1 MGVCPKDEQE
11 IVTFN
16 RVLSLSPDEI
26 RLAADR
32 PTLPVPGANALN
44 DIDRFVLYML
54 LKEQPSRLLQSY
66 QSLLVYFTGKK
77 LAWIQYRD
85 S

>member
-1 MGVCPKDEQE
+1 LGVCPKDEQE

-16 RVLSLSPDEI
+16 RVLSPDEI

-32 PTLPVPGANALN
+32 PTLPGANALN

-66 QSLLVYFTGKK
+66 QSWLVYFTGKK

>member
-16 RVLSLSPDEI
+16 RVLSPDEI

-32 PTLPVPGANALN
+32 PTLPGANALN
-44 DIDRFVLYML
+44 DIYRFALYML

-66 QSLLVYFTGKK
+66 QSWLVYFTGKK